1 MQPFTE
7 HKVLVFMKCGLLFF
21 FFFKTL
27 YLGLGPKDFSYFF
40 CLFWKFYNFWFMFKY
55 VIKFEQF
62 LYKTWGLGWGLFFT
76 HGCTIASTQLVEKAT
91 YISFI
96 ELHLNFVKKKKMA
109 GLEVILSI
117 SFWLSIVFHWS
128 MYLIIWHSLEYSC
141 FRCLKIV
148 KYDFSQCS
156 FPSCLSYWIFFVFFI

>member
-1 MQPFTE
+1 
-7 HKVLVFMKCGLLFF
+7 MKCSLLC

-40 CLFWKFYNFWFMFKY
+40 LFWKFYNFWFMFKY
-55 VIKFEQF
+55 VINFEQF
-62 LYKTWGLGWGLFFT
+62 LYKMWGLGWGLFFT
-76 HGCTIASTQLVEKAT
+76 HGCTTASTQLVEKAT
-91 YISFI
+91 YTSFI
-96 ELHLNFVKKKKMA
+96 ELHLNFVKKKMA
-109 GLEVILSI
+109 GLEVILFI

-141 FRCLKIV
+141 YRCLKIV

-156 FPSCLSYWIFFVFFI
+156 FPSCLSYWIFCFFI

>member
-96 ELHLNFVKKKKMA
+96 ELHLNFVKKKKN
-109 GLEVILSI
+109 G
-117 SFWLSIVFHWS
+117 WLRGNTV
-128 MYLIIWHSLEYSC
+128 YLFLAFY
-141 FRCLKIV
+141 CLPLIYV
-148 KYDFSQCS
+148 
-156 FPSCLSYWIFFVFFI
+156 LNHLT